1 MRHNIVGHSLQKAR
15 RTKKGHLSELNLF
28 RQMMRSFSSRY
39 KAVVVEE
46 THQHYVHF
54 IAGHTPLGKPIPARK
69 EISDLLIIA
78 YSPSRKI
85 ARETFLQAKVARE
98 PDGLQPNGD
107 FIFTGEKYQYYLLS
121 ERPLFDVPYFG
132 LKDVSVLR
140 DAVLPSIGSYG
151 VFYEMGNN
159 RVDFAYQPAD
169 KLIYRDFDAYGHVAL
184 EIDQRISKYNV
195 PSLIPD
201 LQYTLSVDEFEYAVT
216 HMLVGSPVI
225 FTRGFYYTPYD
236 YLFHILIDNLQPS
249 SDAQYAHVIAGLDDF
264 LAFWNDSREWFKAD
278 TRGEESLGRYKELA
292 EFIPREGRFG
302 HIGEGRWGRNDEMGE
317 PPFEGEF
324 CQGPISLILINVD
337 EIPDNWVK

>member
-1 MRHNIVGHSLQKAR
+1 MRSNIVGNSLQKAR

-28 RQMMRSFSSRY
+28 RQMMRSFSRRY

-85 ARETFLQAKVARE
+85 ARVTFLQAKVARE

-132 LKDVSVLR
+132 LKDVPVLR

-151 VFYEMGNN
+151 VFYELGNN
-159 RVDFAYQPAD
+159 RVDFVYQPAD

-184 EIDQRISKYNV
+184 EIDQELSKYNV

-201 LQYTLSVDEFEYAVT
+201 LQYTLSVDEFEYAVV

-225 FTRGFYYTPYD
+225 FTRRFPPYD
-236 YLFHILIDNLQPS
+236 YLYYLLTHDLQCS
-249 SDAQYAHVIAGLDDF
+249 SSAQYEFVMSGLRDF
-264 LAFWNDSREWFKAD
+264 MIFLDSNRRLFRADSRS
-278 TRGEESLGRYKELA
+278 EETLGRYTQLA
-292 EFIPREGRFG
+292 EFIPQEGRFG
-302 HIGEGRWGRNDEMGE
+302 RMGEGGWSIDDLRSQEQNPENSL
-317 PPFEGEF
+317 P
-324 CQGPISLILINVD
+324 QGPISMILINVD
-337 EIPDNWVK
+337 EILGNR

>member
-1 MRHNIVGHSLQKAR
+1 MRHNIIGHSLQKAK
-15 RTKKGHLSELNLF
+15 RTRKGHLSELNLF
-28 RQMMRSFSSRY
+28 REMMRSFSSRY

-54 IAGHTPLGKPIPARK
+54 EAGHTPFGKPILARK

-78 YSPSRKI
+78 YSPLRRM
-85 ARETFLQAKVARE
+85 ARETFLQAKVARK

-107 FIFTGEKYQYYLLS
+107 FIFTGENYQYYLLS
-121 ERPLFDVPYFG
+121 ERPLFDVPRYN
-132 LKDVSVLR
+132 LRDVSVLR

-151 VFYEMGNN
+151 VFYEVGNN
-159 RVDFAYQPAD
+159 RVDFAYQPAN
-169 KLIYRDFDAYGHVAL
+169 KLICHDYDAYGHVAL
-184 EIDQRISKYNV
+184 EIDQRISKYDV

-201 LQYTLSVDEFEYAVT
+201 LQYTFSIDEFEYAVT

-236 YLFHILIDNLQPS
+236 YLYHILMDGLQAS
-249 SDAQYAHVIAGLDDF
+249 SEAQYAHVREGLDDF
-264 LAFWNDSREWFKAD
+264 LIFLEKNRELFRED
-278 TRGEESLGRYKELA
+278 TRREGSLGRYGEL
-292 EFIPREGRFG
+292 EYLVPPEGGFG
-302 HIGEGRWGRNDEMGE
+302 KIGEGRWGINDITEE

-337 EIPDNWVK
+337 KKEEK